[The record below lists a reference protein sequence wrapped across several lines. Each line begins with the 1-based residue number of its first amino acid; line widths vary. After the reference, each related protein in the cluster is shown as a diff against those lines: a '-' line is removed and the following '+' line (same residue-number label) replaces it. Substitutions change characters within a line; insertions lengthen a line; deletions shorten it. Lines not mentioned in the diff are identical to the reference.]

1 MPDFEKI
8 NGVAAASIEK
18 IDGVSLSS
26 IQSVVGLS
34 TPATSTFLEDYPGAV
49 AAYSLRKL
57 SSTATSAIR
66 VRNNS
71 STEADIGFDSNGDLD
86 TASLLLHCGSNSGR
100 IVTWYDQ
107 SGNSNHMTQ
116 SDQADMPYIVDNSG
130 NLIVTS
136 RQSIPTIDFYF
147 GSDGKHLSDTFSSN
161 NGDHFILSYV
171 AEFESVTDAQQIVSQ
186 WTSSTSTQ
194 TLQASILGQTSSLR
208 VAARYSDTLNS
219 LGRADTA
226 QVTVSTGT
234 EYVVVGYISA
244 SPYTGDIDVN
254 GDTATTLTGFPSTG
268 NLRTASAG
276 ITIGRRHDSGA
287 AQYRGYLS
295 EVIIWSA
302 STLPNRNNIMTDT
315 KSHYG
320 IT

>member
-8 NGVAAASIEK
+8 SGVSATSIEK
-18 IDGVSLSS
+18 VNGLSLSS
-26 IQSVVGLS
+26 VESVLGLS

-71 STEADIGFDSNGDLD
+71 GAEADIGFDSNGDLD
-86 TASLLLHCGSNSGR
+86 TASLLLHCGSNDGR
-100 IVTWYDQ
+100 VTTWYDQ

-116 SDQADMPYIVDNSG
+116 STQADMPYIVDSG
-130 NLIVTS
+130 STIVTS
-136 RQSIPTIDFYF
+136 RESIPAIDFYF

-186 WTSSTSTQ
+186 WTSSQSTQ
-194 TLQASILGQTSSLR
+194 TLQTSILGGTSSLR
-208 VAARYSDTLNS
+208 IAARYSDSSNS

-226 QVTVSTGT
+226 SSVTVSTGT

-244 SPYTGDIDVN
+244 TPYEGDIDLN
-254 GDTATTLTGFPSTG
+254 GDTATTTTGFPSSG
-268 NLRTASAG
+268 SLRTASAG
-276 ITIGRRHDSGA
+276 ITIGRRHDNGA

-295 EVIIWSA
+295 EMIIWSA
-302 STLPNRNNIMTDT
+302 STLPNRNSIMTDT

>member
-8 NGVAAASIEK
+8 SGVSATSIEK
-18 IDGVSLSS
+18 VNGLSLSS
-26 IQSVVGLS
+26 IESVLGLS
-34 TPATSTFLEDYPGAV
+34 TPATSTFLEDYPGSV

-71 STEADIGFDSNGDLD
+71 GSEADIGFDSNGDLD
-86 TASLLLHCGSNSGR
+86 TASLLVHCGSNSGR
-100 IVTWYDQ
+100 ITTWYDQ

-116 SDQADMPYIVDNSG
+116 STQADMPYIVDNSG

-136 RQSIPTIDFYF
+136 RESIPAIDFYF

-171 AEFESVTDAQQIVSQ
+171 AEFESVTDAQQLVSQ

-194 TLQASILGQTSSLR
+194 TLQTSILGATQKLR
-208 VAARYSDTLNS
+208 IAARYSTSSNH
-219 LGRADTA
+219 LGRVDTTA
-226 QVTVSTGT
+226 TVSTGT

-244 SPYTGDIDVN
+244 TPYEGDIDVN
-254 GDTATTLTGFPSTG
+254 GDTAHTSTGFPTTG
-268 NLRTASAG
+268 SLRTASAG
-276 ITIGRRHDSGA
+276 ITIGRRHDNGA

-302 STLPNRNNIMTDT
+302 STLPNRNSIMTDT